1 MRRQVLFAGI
11 AATVLAGLGFVVVN
25 SLTDTDSDPDAHT
38 DTSTEPSTEP
48 STDASEAT
56 AAKLRVRPPIAQP
69 GPTAAPADDA
79 DIAMTAELKPVDVG
93 GEVTLER
100 LDGSTWVE
108 VATRPVNARGA
119 ADFTAPAKVKG
130 EVATYRASA
139 GAGGGEDDV
148 TSPEVRA
155 DRWGKPDFSDEFSG
169 TALKATWDQRGQ
181 EHNAAAKRACST
193 GSPDAVEVRDG
204 TVRLSVLEDPAK
216 AGTKCE
222 ALDGEGKSLGEY
234 DWRLNGHIS
243 TEHTLSF
250 RYGFAAARIKYQPL
264 RGQHGAFWMKPAD
277 PHRVFNDPDHINDPK
292 RSGAEIDVTEWFGN
306 DHPSGGL
313 TNYAYYPGL
322 KGETVKVGSWLKHP
336 SRFLSGADDSWSS
349 QFHVFSVEWTPHS
362 YVFRIDG
369 QETFRTQKGV
379 SGQPE
384 FLILSLLSSDFELQ
398 YLKDGGLPQTMQVDW
413 VRYWE
418 RP

>member
-1 MRRQVLFAGI
+1 MRKQVLFSGV
-11 AATVLAGLGFVVVN
+11 AATVLAAGLVFVVVN
-25 SLTDTDSDPDAHT
+25 SLTDEDSSQDPDTRTDS
-38 DTSTEPSTEP
+38 
-48 STDASEAT
+48 STDDSTDGSGAT
-56 AAKLRVRPPIAQP
+56 GAKLRVRPPIAQP
-69 GPTAAPADDA
+69 GPKPTRAGRADVAFTAQLTPA
-79 DIAMTAELKPVDVG
+79 DVG

-100 LDGSTWVE
+100 REGSTWVE
-108 VATRPVNARGA
+108 VATRKVNARGE
-119 ADFTAPAKVKG
+119 ADFTAPA
-130 EVATYRASA
+130 EIEDAVAKYRVSA
-139 GAGGGEDDV
+139 GAGGDDDAV

-169 TALKATWDQRGQ
+169 TKLKAAWEHRGQ
-181 EHNAAAKRACST
+181 EHNQEAKRACSM

-204 TVRLSVLEDPAK
+204 TVRLSVMEDPAR

-222 ALDGEGKSLGEY
+222 ALDAEGKPLGEY

-264 RGQHGAFWMKPAD
+264 RGQHGAFWMKPED
-277 PHRVFNDPDHINDPK
+277 PHRVFNDPDHFNDPK

-313 TNYAYYPGL
+313 TNYAYYPGRE
-322 KGETVKVGSWLKHP
+322 GETVKIGSWLKHP
-336 SRFLSGADDSWSS
+336 SRFLSGDGDSWSK
-349 QFHVFSVEWTPHS
+349 QFHVFSVEWTPN
-362 YVFRIDG
+362 YYIFRIDG
-369 QETFRTQKGV
+369 RETFRTQKGV

-384 FLILSLLSSDFELQ
+384 FLILSLLSSDFELE
-398 YLKDGGLPQTMQVDW
+398 YLKDGGLPQTMEVDW
-413 VRYWE
+413 VRFWK